1 LTCTSKGYRL
11 GLKGLTMNNQSVAA
25 IEVLRSWVDFST
37 NSEENKEIEATIKF
51 LESILKYSYGEILKK
66 LK

>member
-1 LTCTSKGYRL
+1 MENK
-11 GLKGLTMNNQSVAA
+11 NNQSNAA

>member
-1 LTCTSKGYRL
+1 VSEAP
-11 GLKGLTMNNQSVAA
+11 NNQSDAA

-37 NSEENKEIEATIKF
+37 NREENKEIESTIKF
-51 LESILKYSYGEILKK
+51 LESILKYSYGGILKK